1 MSKLVV
7 VSKKQFESLGKV
19 VRDEDIWT
27 VDTSAIR
34 NLDGT
39 GAMQISDTP
48 AEHSMSKKGQEMIEW
63 LIGTALVALGVLAA
77 FILFAPK
84 FIDAFNTQITAMIP

>member
-1 MSKLVV
+1 MSKTIV
-7 VSKKQFESLGKV
+7 VSKKQCETKVDV
-19 VRDEDIWT
+19 VRDDNIWT
-27 VDTSAIR
+27 ADTCAIR
-34 NLDGT
+34 NQDGT
-39 GAMQISDTP
+39 MAVRTSDTSP
-48 AEHSMSKKGQEMIEW
+48 QAQASEKGKGMAAW

>member
-1 MSKLVV
+1 MSKTVVENEEKFETLVEAIQN
-7 VSKKQFESLGKV
+7 KDG
-19 VRDEDIWT
+19 WT
-27 VDTSAIR
+27 VDDSTLTDP
-34 NLDGT
+34 N
-39 GAMQISDTP
+39 GAVAVEISGTP
-48 AEHSMSKKGQEMIEW
+48 AEHSISKKGQGIIEW